1 MDIKRNF
8 AVIAA
13 AAIVGALG
21 IGGVVTAN
29 ADSGS
34 STPTPSKVTPDT
46 SDGDGEVPD
55 SQETEEGTDGETND
69 DATDTGPDAN
79 PNEPGHQDASDSATD
94 TGDGDGE
101 VPDSQE
107 SGTD

>member
-1 MDIKRNF
+1 MKVNFTSKLRRN
-8 AVIAA
+8 AAIIAA
-13 AAIVGALG
+13 ASIIGAIG

-34 STPTPSKVTPDT
+34 GSGSQTEK

-55 SQETEEGTDGETND
+55 AQENDANEANETGETADDQSDGETND

-79 PNEPGHQDASDSATD
+79 PNEAGHQDASDAK
-94 TGDGDGE
+94 
-101 VPDSQE
+101 
-107 SGTD
+107 